1 MAERRTWLIGLV
13 LAFVMGL
20 IAGWGPWTDREL
32 QAKYATNPD
41 ILDILD
47 SLEGA
52 TAGDVVGWWHGQWC
66 QRGSPYYRPLSSMVM
81 WAEHCAFGDNG
92 YAWAGVSWVANGAVF
107 AALFAL
113 AWRVFPQ
120 SRLRVLAALAPCAL
134 FAAALAPE
142 GPGWHRERTVPWLII
157 YWPAQTDFFS
167 LLFALA
173 SLICLDA
180 HLNRA
185 ITTTQADADEGAPRR
200 SVRLLIAAC
209 ALGLAAMLFKETA
222 VVLAAM
228 APALALMRSGWR
240 AALRVLGIFG
250 AMAALFVL
258 MRRACVPG
266 AWGPEVQGVEQMAYK
281 FIWYHNERVTTYL
294 KAGDWWVLPAAAT
307 NAAAVWALVRT
318 RLGAI
323 WIVLGAVLLCAA
335 WEQIFAGNFALV
347 TVPRDA
353 IALGSATSSAIGLM
367 ALLLLR
373 SRLLALLAVWGAVA
387 TLPALH
393 VMGPHYFYWPHC
405 WWALFGGGV
414 ALTLVLAARSR
425 RGPGPNGGRG

>member
-1 MAERRTWLIGLV
+1 MTPRRSWLIGLV
-13 LAFVMGL
+13 LAFVLGL

-41 ILDILD
+41 ILDILA
-47 SLEGA
+47 SLDGV
-52 TAGDVVGWWHGQWC
+52 TAGDVLGWWHGQWC
-66 QRGSPYYRPLSSMVM
+66 QSGSPYYRPLSSTRV
-81 WAEHCAFGDNG
+81 EKFLSH
-92 YAWAGVSWVANGAVF
+92 VSAL
-107 AALFAL
+107 LFAL
-113 AWRVFPQ
+113 AWRILPE

-134 FAAALAPE
+134 FAVALAPE

-157 YWPAQTDFFS
+157 YWPAQTDFS
-167 LLFALA
+167 SVLFALA

-180 HLNRA
+180 HLTRT
-185 ITTTQADADEGAPRR
+185 ITSAQADDTDESAPRR
-200 SVRLLIAAC
+200 SLKLLIAAC

-222 VVLAAM
+222 VVLAVM

-266 AWGPEVQGVEQMAYK
+266 AWGPEVQSVEQMAYK
-281 FIWYHNERVTTYL
+281 FIWYYNERVTTYV

-323 WIVLGAVLLCAA
+323 WIVLGAVLLCGLWA
-335 WEQIFAGNFALV
+335 QIFAGNFALV

-373 SRLLALLAVWGAVA
+373 PRLLALLAVWGAIA

-414 ALTLVLAARSR
+414 ALTRGLAARAR
-425 RGPGPNGGRG
+425 ARPAANGGRG